1 MEEDSINAV
10 RSELETEEHED
21 GHLCSFK
28 HTDSSMAVRETPSG
42 DS

>member
-1 MEEDSINAV
+1 MEEDFINAV

-21 GHLCSFK
+21 GHLSNIQILK
-28 HTDSSMAVRETPSG
+28 ETSSG